1 MAAFGVI
8 VWQQPSMKAGKFQ
21 QQVLAYVLAMILK
34 TIFRNA

>member
-1 MAAFGVI
+1 MASFGVI
-8 VWQQPSMKAGKFQ
+8 VWQQPTLKAGKFQ